1 VYAFGIESLFV
12 SHFEQGQQD
21 VAAYFGSPWPPGN
34 PEAIAITGY
43 FNVKATFD
51 LPQVFIKLTAEIG
64 KAVIISR
71 LEDYVPRNLDSIQ
84 CLYLKTSAYDA
95 ACQED
100 RAGAMSGH
108 MHGQKSIGAIDH

>member
-34 PEAIAITGY
+34 PEAIAMTGY

-84 CLYLKTSAYDA
+84 CLYLKPLRTMPPARKTGVVPSLAICTA
-95 ACQED
+95 
-100 RAGAMSGH
+100 RNLF
-108 MHGQKSIGAIDH
+108 GQ